1 MQETFL
7 KAIESIDTFTGDC
20 KMSTWLCQIAKHLLY
35 QHWHKSS
42 RIALEEV
49 DDTLESE
56 RNTEQEVIAKIELM
70 DVWDKLQMFPEDMRK
85 VVELRVLGDLSF
97 REIGSMLGKS
107 ENWARVTFHRAKI
120 RLIKEVS
127 YGKDE
132 L

>member
-1 MQETFL
+1 
-7 KAIESIDTFTGDC
+7 
-20 KMSTWLCQIAKHLLY
+20 MSTWLCQIAKHLLY
-35 QHWHKSS
+35 QQWHKSS
-42 RIALEEV
+42 RIVLEEM

-97 REIGSMLGKS
+97 REIGAMSGKS
-107 ENWARVTFHRAKI
+107 ENWARVTFHRAKV